1 MANQI
6 NQYKPNSVSHPGLTL
21 AEKLQEMN
29 MGSKE
34 FAVKVNKSE
43 KIISAIL
50 NGGSSITLDMAIS
63 FESVLKIPASFWINR
78 QRNYDDFMRSF
89 KTRNYSL

>member
-1 MANQI
+1 MATHI
-6 NQYKPNSVSHPGLTL
+6 NQYKPNSVSHPGSTL

-34 FAVKVNKSE
+34 FAVKVNKPE
-43 KIISAIL
+43 KTISAIL
-50 NGGSSITLDMAIS
+50 NGKGSITPEMAVN

-78 QRNYDDFMRSF
+78 QKNYDDY
-89 KTRNYSL
+89 TG